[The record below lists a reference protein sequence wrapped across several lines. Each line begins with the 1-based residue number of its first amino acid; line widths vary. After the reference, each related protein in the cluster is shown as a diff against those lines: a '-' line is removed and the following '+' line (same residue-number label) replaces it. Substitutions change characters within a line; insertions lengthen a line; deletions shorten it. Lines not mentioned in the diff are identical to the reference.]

1 MYLRES
7 RQVKYIHY
15 SISDKI
21 VYNVSRIRWISGL
34 ESLDWYQLPVFI
46 FDGWL
51 SETIRGNNAVTQY
64 RIMIVYVPVCSP
76 VVCPCLSYTVE
87 PLLFHLIF
95 RIDRSISPCGAAD
108 KSFINKLYSV
118 WCTQSSWKMSA
129 YRWMIDFCDTLIR
142 ETEINGYLRRAPN
155 STVFSGLYKPSWA
168 TKMKAPNVYTGELR
182 CAQVCAYFLLGRAAS
197 SFS

>member
-7 RQVKYIHY
+7 RQVKYSHY
-15 SISDKI
+15 SISDKN
-21 VYNVSRIRWISGL
+21 VYNVSRIRWIS
-34 ESLDWYQLPVFI
+34 ELDWYQLPVFI

-95 RIDRSISPCGAAD
+95 RIDRSISSCGAAD
-108 KSFINKLYSV
+108 KSFINKLYSI
-118 WCTQSSWKMSA
+118 WCTQSSWNLSA
-129 YRWMIDFCDTLIR
+129 YRWMIDFCDTSIR
-142 ETEINGYLRRAPN
+142 ETEINGHLRRALN
-155 STVFSGLYKPSWA
+155 STLFFWFV
-168 TKMKAPNVYTGELR
+168 
-182 CAQVCAYFLLGRAAS
+182 
-197 SFS
+197 